1 MRKAFRNAWRL
12 LVTLNYCAT
21 LAALLV
27 DDGCVLLLL
36 LGCCAEDELCGV
48 EDDEAELAGV
58 ELTLLV
64 VDWATDELVALDA
77 RVADEYVLVLYV
89 AWYAVELDD
98 SELDD
103 FFLWCFFLCDE
114 LVYVET
120 SESVSFVLTGSRCLI
135 AKTTIM
141 IRRTARSAKSNQ
153 RTYRCGFRGPFLRGP
168 LPFLGV
174 LFLWGRWKPKPR
186 LPPFFC
192 SFLAS

>member
-1 MRKAFRNAWRL
+1 MPEGF
-12 LVTLNYCAT
+12 LVTLNYCET
-21 LAALLV
+21 LAALLA

-36 LGCCAEDELCGV
+36 GCCDEDELCGV

-103 FFLWCFFLCDE
+103 FFL
-114 LVYVET
+114 
-120 SESVSFVLTGSRCLI
+120 
-135 AKTTIM
+135 
-141 IRRTARSAKSNQ
+141 
-153 RTYRCGFRGPFLRGP
+153 
-168 LPFLGV
+168 
-174 LFLWGRWKPKPR
+174 
-186 LPPFFC
+186 
-192 SFLAS
+192 

>member
-1 MRKAFRNAWRL
+1 MPEGF

-21 LAALLV
+21 LAALLA

-36 LGCCAEDELCGV
+36 LGCCDEDELCGV

-77 RVADEYVLVLYV
+77 RVDDEYVLVLYV

-103 FFLWCFFLCDE
+103 FFL
-114 LVYVET
+114 
-120 SESVSFVLTGSRCLI
+120 
-135 AKTTIM
+135 
-141 IRRTARSAKSNQ
+141 
-153 RTYRCGFRGPFLRGP
+153 
-168 LPFLGV
+168 
-174 LFLWGRWKPKPR
+174 
-186 LPPFFC
+186 
-192 SFLAS
+192 